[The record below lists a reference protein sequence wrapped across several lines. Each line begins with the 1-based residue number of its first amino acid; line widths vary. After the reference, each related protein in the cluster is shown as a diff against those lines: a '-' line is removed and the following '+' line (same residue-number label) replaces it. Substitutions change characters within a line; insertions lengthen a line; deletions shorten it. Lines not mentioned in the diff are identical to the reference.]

1 MTAPVLADIP
11 VLEVR
16 GLCQRFGA
24 TEVLH
29 QLNLQV
35 RPGERLALI
44 GPNGAGKSTLFNVLS
59 GLLVP
64 SGGEVWLNGVRVNGL
79 PVHRVQRMGLG
90 RSFQISQLFPRLT
103 VLEHLVCAASG
114 QQDPTEVARK
124 GWWQLLGRQSAHHA
138 HASEWLERLGLSERA
153 GHTAS
158 ELSYAEQRTLDM
170 GLALAGGA
178 KVLLLDEPTAGM
190 SRSETMRF
198 VPLLRALTAG
208 KTLLMVEHDMG
219 VVFELADRIAVLV
232 RGELLTVDTPQAVR
246 ANPAVQRAYLGQAS
260 LPREGDTP

>member
-90 RSFQISQLFPRLT
+90 RSFQISQ
-103 VLEHLVCAASG
+103 
-114 QQDPTEVARK
+114 DRK
-124 GWWQLLGRQSAHHA
+124 S
-138 HASEWLERLGLSERA
+138 
-153 GHTAS
+153 
-158 ELSYAEQRTLDM
+158 
-170 GLALAGGA
+170 
-178 KVLLLDEPTAGM
+178 
-190 SRSETMRF
+190 
-198 VPLLRALTAG
+198 
-208 KTLLMVEHDMG
+208 
-219 VVFELADRIAVLV
+219 VV
-232 RGELLTVDTPQAVR
+232 
-246 ANPAVQRAYLGQAS
+246 
-260 LPREGDTP
+260 